1 MMRAILSLDIRSIA
15 PRPAPIRPVDE
26 DYAAALAV
34 SMREASQLQPILVRP
49 RETSDGPAYE
59 LVAGGHRLRAAQIA
73 GLAFIDAEVR
83 DLTDTEARIAEIDEN
98 VVRKELSA
106 LDRALSLAERK
117 RLYEEA
123 YPEARHGGDK
133 GFKRAK
139 KTNKNNSEIQV
150 ANLATWSRFSK
161 DAAKKTGLSERSIQ
175 RAAELANSL
184 DAETVQLLRGTRL
197 ADNAA
202 ALKKLAALE
211 PPVRRDVAHKL
222 GFGEARSIRQALEQ
236 LGLTEPSEKDP
247 ALALTAR
254 FIDLLSRTSAGQ
266 RRDWLL
272 LILRHAKSGELP
284 ALANGLAER
293 LPAKGK
299 KLVLDALTA
308 LADAPD
314 EAEAA

>member
-1 MMRAILSLDIRSIA
+1 MRQIQSLDVRSIA
-15 PRPAPIRPVDE
+15 PRRTPIRPVDE

-34 SMREASQLQPILVRP
+34 SMGETSQLQPILVRP
-49 RETSDGPAYE
+49 REQSDGPAYE

-83 DLTDTEARIAEIDEN
+83 DLSDTEARIAEIDEN

-123 YPEARHGGDK
+123 YPEARHGGD
-133 GFKRAK
+133 RRK
-139 KTNKNNSEIQV
+139 KTAENQV
-150 ANLATWSRFSK
+150 AKLATWSRFSK

-175 RAAELANSL
+175 RAAELANCF
-184 DAETVQLLRGTRL
+184 DAETVHLIRATRL

-211 PPVRRDVAHKL
+211 PAVRRDVAHL
-222 GFGEARSIRQALEQ
+222 IGFGEARTIGQALEK
-236 LGLTEPSEKDP
+236 LGLTEPAAKDP
-247 ALALTAR
+247 ALALTAK

-299 KLVLDALTA
+299 KLVLEALTA
-308 LADAPD
+308 VVTADI
-314 EAEAA
+314 EEAA

>member
-1 MMRAILSLDIRSIA
+1 MRSIQSLDIRSIA
-15 PRPAPIRPVDE
+15 PRPNPIRPVDD

-34 SMREASQLQPILVRP
+34 SMREASQIQPILVRP

-98 VVRKELSA
+98 VVRKELTA

-123 YPEARHGGDK
+123 HPETRLGKKKGKGNQYVSLMDKMSAKQTEGG
-133 GFKRAK
+133 
-139 KTNKNNSEIQV
+139 S
-150 ANLATWSRFSK
+150 LAFSK
-161 DAAKKTGLSERSIQ
+161 DAAKKTGFTDRSIR
-175 RAAELANSL
+175 RAVELAHCL
-184 DAETVQLLRGTRL
+184 DAETVQLLRGSRL
-197 ADNAA
+197 EDNAA

-211 PPVRRDVAHKL
+211 PAVRRDVAHL
-222 GFGEARSIRQALEQ
+222 IGFGQARSIGQALET
-236 LGLTEPSEKDP
+236 LGLTEPAAKDP
-247 ALALTAR
+247 ALALTAK

-272 LILRHAKSGELP
+272 LILRHARSGELP

-308 LADAPD
+308 VAAADI
-314 EAEAA
+314 EEAA